1 MFQGKP
7 PRPGDARPLSVV
19 QEESGFLRELTWA
32 DLVAALRASRA
43 RRNACEQAG
52 DGAEASF
59 DATCARRIA
68 AHHSGKQA
76 VNLED
81 SSNGKEAR
89 RTPGGGWKGPGADCA
104 PGLRGHK

>member
-7 PRPGDARPLSVV
+7 PRPGDARPLPDV
-19 QEESGFLRELTWA
+19 QDESGFLRELTWA
-32 DLVAALRASRA
+32 DLVARLRASRG
-43 RRNACEQAG
+43 RREGFEHVN
-52 DGAEASF
+52 DGMDASF

-81 SSNGKEAR
+81 SSSGKEAD
-89 RTPGGGWKGPGADCA
+89 RTP
-104 PGLRGHK
+104 PGLKGAGGDFVPDAVRK

>member
-7 PRPGDARPLSVV
+7 PRSGDAQPLPVV
-19 QEESGFLRELTWA
+19 QEESGFLHELTWA
-32 DLVAALRASRA
+32 DLVARLRASRG
-43 RRNACEQAG
+43 RRGAFEQAG
-52 DGAEASF
+52 DGVDASF

-81 SSNGKEAR
+81 SSNGKVAG
-89 RTPGGGWKGPGADCA
+89 RTPDQGWKGAGADCA
-104 PGLRGHK
+104 PDAARK